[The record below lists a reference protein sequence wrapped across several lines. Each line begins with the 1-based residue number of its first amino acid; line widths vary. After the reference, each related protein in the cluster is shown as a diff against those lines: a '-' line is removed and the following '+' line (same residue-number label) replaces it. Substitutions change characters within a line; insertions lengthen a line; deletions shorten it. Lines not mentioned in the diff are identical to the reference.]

1 MSELFTEIAA
11 ADIPQLASTGV
22 RIVRVPRGLRSKEKL
37 LGVYAE
43 RLEFPDYFGW
53 NWDALEECLRDLSWL
68 PPEQSVA
75 VVHEDLPFSE
85 GPNRQTYLDIL
96 RSWRDHLQQTEGRE
110 IRLLML
116 R

>member
-1 MSELFTEIAA
+1 MSDFFTEIVA
-11 ADIPQLASTGV
+11 ADLPQLASSGV
-22 RIVRVPRGLRSKEKL
+22 RIVRIPRGLRSKEKL

-53 NWDALEECLRDLSWL
+53 NWDAFEELLRDLSWL
-68 PPEQSVA
+68 PQDQAVA

-85 GPNRQTYLDIL
+85 GPNRQTYLEIL
-96 RSWRDHLQQTEGRE
+96 RSWREHAQETDQRDV
-110 IRLLML
+110 RLLML